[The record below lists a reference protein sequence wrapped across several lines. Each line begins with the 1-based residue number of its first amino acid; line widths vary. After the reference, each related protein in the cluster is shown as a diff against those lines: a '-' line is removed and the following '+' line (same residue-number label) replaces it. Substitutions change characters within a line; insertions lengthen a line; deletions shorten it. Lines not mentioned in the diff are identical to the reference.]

1 MDLKGAEIRN
11 ILEMCM
17 SIGTK
22 NRVPLKVNIPY
33 YQRPYRWDEN
43 RITNLIADFYKNRT
57 ENANAEYFV
66 GSVVLVED
74 SDIANRYDIIDGQQR
89 VTTVFLLNYLR
100 FLIQRSYVEEIS

>member
-17 SIGTK
+17 NIGTK

-33 YQRPYRWDEN
+33 YQRPYRWDEE
-43 RITNLIADFYKNRT
+43 RITNLIADFYKNKI

-74 SDIANRYDIIDGQQR
+74 TDTKRYDIIVFEKETGNQGQ
-89 VTTVFLLNYLR
+89 T
-100 FLIQRSYVEEIS
+100 